1 MGPRLHPRRLHA
13 PSVASD
19 HPRRALG
26 STLFFPTCTPPRLP
40 TAAPVTTLTTAG
52 SSSTSRCPRRS
63 CDPRRRWPSSYP
75 PPTCSAATTATA
87 SPRRTA
93 LRFGP
98 RALNQRAVTRFPR
111 PLLRHHLHPRDRH
124 ALRPARSHVR
134 HLLRRLL
141 LPVYQFT
148 IHAPRITSFD
158 RTLVS
163 TVIYSR
169 ALPAGSVG
177 CAYPCPGAPDA
188 PRSSLRASPP
198 STTRSTPWSST
209 LVVFLPT
216 GTPPPTPR
224 IERPYRLRALHASG
238 FTA

>member
-52 SSSTSRCPRRS
+52 SSSTSRCTRRS

-148 IHAPRITSFD
+148 IHAPRITTFD
-158 RTLVS
+158 HTLDS
-163 TVIYSR
+163 MVIYTRGLLTHRYSAADTSDR
-169 ALPAGSVG
+169 ATLPFTRVT
-177 CAYPCPGAPDA
+177 
-188 PRSSLRASPP
+188 RLRLHRLTVRQRCSI
-198 STTRSTPWSST
+198 
-209 LVVFLPT
+209 
-216 GTPPPTPR
+216 TPPRLCTPDV
-224 IERPYRLRALHASG
+224 PLLVAPQMP
-238 FTA
+238 